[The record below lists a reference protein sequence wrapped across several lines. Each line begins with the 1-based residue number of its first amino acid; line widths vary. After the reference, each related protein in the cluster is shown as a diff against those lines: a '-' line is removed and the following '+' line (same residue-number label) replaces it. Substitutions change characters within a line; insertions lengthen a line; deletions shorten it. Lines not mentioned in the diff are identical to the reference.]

1 MPTTTDRLDD
11 LLDRLDNIECHL
23 AETSVALANAAAA
36 FHDLEE
42 SIPLTMES
50 TTQPHTINLCSALA
64 SMVQLCA
71 KAEETCTELQAAI
84 RLAALED

>member
-1 MPTTTDRLDD
+1 MPTTTTADA

-50 TTQPHTINLCSALA
+50 TTHPHTTTLCSDLA
-64 SMVQLCA
+64 SMVHLCA